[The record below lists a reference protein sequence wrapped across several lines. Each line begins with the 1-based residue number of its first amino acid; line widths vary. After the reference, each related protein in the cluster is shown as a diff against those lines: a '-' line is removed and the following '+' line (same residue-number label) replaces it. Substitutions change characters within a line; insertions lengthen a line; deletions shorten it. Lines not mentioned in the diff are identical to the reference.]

1 MEAGKGAPL
10 QSSIAFDLPVTSLY
24 PPLLTGR
31 TLVLVP
37 EEEGF
42 AGLGQTLLSGGGY
55 SVVKITLPDLIAAA

>member
-42 AGLGQTLLSGGGY
+42 AGLG
-55 SVVKITLPDLIAAA
+55 KHC